1 MYLGGVVGTLL
12 IFRGDNSSVVPLDLA
27 GVGLLARF
35 FIGSKAS
42 SLLDDLLWPFDALV
56 TCTDIISLP
65 SSD

>member
-12 IFRGDNSSVVPLDLA
+12 IFRGDNSSVVPLDLVA

-42 SLLDDLLWPFDALV
+42 SLLDDLLWPFEALV
-56 TCTDIISLP
+56 TCTDIISLH
-65 SSD
+65 